1 MPSTNTFNNKK
12 NEPYI
17 DFSEAD
23 GYNFDDY
30 DSHFQ
35 TDF

>member
-1 MPSTNTFNNKK
+1 MTAKATYLQSLKNKL
-12 NEPYI
+12 YI
-17 DFSEAD
+17 AFSEAD

-35 TDF
+35 N

>member
-1 MPSTNTFNNKK
+1 V
-12 NEPYI
+12 YI
-17 DFSEAD
+17 DFLEAG
-23 GYNFDDY
+23 GYNFVDY